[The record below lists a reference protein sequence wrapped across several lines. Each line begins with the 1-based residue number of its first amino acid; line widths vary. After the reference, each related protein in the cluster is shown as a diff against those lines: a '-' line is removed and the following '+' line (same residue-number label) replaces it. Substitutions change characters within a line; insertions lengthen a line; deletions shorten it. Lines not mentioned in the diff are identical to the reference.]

1 MKQVYGLF
9 AVVTLFGLSQA
20 QTPFK
25 SYTSPDAKFTV
36 SFPGA
41 PNVSSPAEQ
50 KTEEGRVFKEQ
61 HFDVAD
67 DAAYLV
73 LTTDFTF
80 AIDDR
85 ALNTVAKEQ
94 AASCGASSPKIRS
107 DKDYQGRSALL
118 FTVDCPKNDKQ
129 DALSLIIEAVADRNR
144 VYRIMYGTAEK
155 PDMER
160 VLAFLSSFHIN

>member
-1 MKQVYGLF
+1 MKQVCSLLW
-9 AVVTLFGLSQA
+9 AVMLLSLAHA

-73 LTTDFTF
+73 LTSDFPF

-118 FTVDCPKNDKQ
+118 FTVDCPKNDKRE
-129 DALSLIIEAVADRNR
+129 ALSLIIQAVADRNR

-155 PDMER
+155 PNMER
-160 VLAFLSSFHIN
+160 ILAFLGSFHIN